1 MVPQS
6 RIKTSITSSKLICKT
21 LNRAPTA
28 LNTIKISSWAPVWGR
43 HWVTHDQ
50 IRTVFVSLKIGKLH
64 LTLSMSREWGRGIIQ
79 SGGHCHPASHCHDVI
94 HMWSNII
101 TVSSLVITLAI
112 RREDGKVSS
121 IYSDHNMLLPSTNLC
136 QARPGL
142 SLTHAARWCF
152 TGTQPPL
159 SLHLV
164 AWPPHPRAI
173 IYLTLGQNDQGL
185 LREDRETNS
194 IEL

>member
-1 MVPQS
+1 
-6 RIKTSITSSKLICKT
+6 
-21 LNRAPTA
+21 
-28 LNTIKISSWAPVWGR
+28 
-43 HWVTHDQ
+43 
-50 IRTVFVSLKIGKLH
+50 
-64 LTLSMSREWGRGIIQ
+64 MSREWGRGIIQ

-94 HMWSNII
+94 HMCSNII
-101 TVSSLVITLAI
+101 THHHHCVITGVITLAI

-121 IYSDHNMLLPSTNLC
+121 IYSDHNMLLATNLC

-164 AWPPHPRAI
+164 AWPPHPAI
-173 IYLTLGQNDQGL
+173 IYLTLGQTLTLHIGTKWPTRQTGTALDLMACPHPIYPPWSKGYHNKPRCSV
-185 LREDRETNS
+185 LRVIFGICRPRVIILEEHQKWTRNF
-194 IEL
+194 LKP